1 MVTKPT
7 YTYNKP
13 AAKHL
18 KKCIEGGVSVKD
30 MLASGMDKFQ
40 NFPQNTTI
48 LYKLYGTYMAT
59 VRAEIVGD
67 IGSTIIKQAKAGDFK
82 SQEFYMRSKGGW
94 SPSNTVN
101 EVEHTDDP
109 DEDSGAIDI
118 LMAKLGKSRN
128 PDNTDE

>member
-1 MVTKPT
+1 MGNKAT

-13 AAKHL
+13 VAKHL

-40 NFPQNTTI
+40 NCPQNTTI

-67 IGSTIIKQAKAGDFK
+67 IGSIIIKQAKAGDFK

-109 DEDSGAIDI
+109 DEDSGAIDL
-118 LMAKLGKSRN
+118 LMAKLGKSRKGK
-128 PDNTDE
+128 DTED

>member
-1 MVTKPT
+1 MKTKAT

-13 AAKHL
+13 VANHL

-30 MLASGMDKFQ
+30 MLASAIGKFQ
-40 NFPQNTTI
+40 NCPQNMTI
-48 LYKLYGTYMAT
+48 LYKIYGSYMAE
-59 VRAEIVGD
+59 VRAEIVGS
-67 IGSTIIKQAKAGDFK
+67 IGESLIARAKAGDFK
-82 SQEFYMRSKGGW
+82 SQEFYLRSKGGW

-109 DEDSGAIDI
+109 DEDSGAIDL
-118 LMAKLGKSRN
+118 LMAKLGKARN